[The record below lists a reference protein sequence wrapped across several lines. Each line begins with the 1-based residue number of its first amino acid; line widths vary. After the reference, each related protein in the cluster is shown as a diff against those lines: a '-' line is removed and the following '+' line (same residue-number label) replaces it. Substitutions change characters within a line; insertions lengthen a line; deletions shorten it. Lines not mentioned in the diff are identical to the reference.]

1 MKVILDPADEAEWL
15 AMRQQDV
22 TSTECSALFGL
33 SPYLTEYELWHQKAS
48 GERGSFF
55 ETERM
60 TWGKRLEP
68 IIAEGVA
75 EDQGWS
81 VEPFKLYIR
90 DDEARLGSSFDYR
103 IINHQEGD
111 GILEIKNVDRS
122 AFAKKW
128 VEYANGTIEAPEHI
142 ELQVQHQME
151 VADMEYAVIAALV
164 GGNELKMSHRTRDR
178 AVGKAIR
185 AKVAEFWDSIDK
197 GVPPKP
203 DYDRDYDR
211 IVRANLAAV
220 SDEVMEADE
229 ALDLLIAD
237 YRDVAAL
244 RKDIEAK
251 EKVLKAQI
259 IERAGTASKI
269 HSGHGTVS
277 CGATQ
282 PSPGKLITADMVGT
296 YTGAR
301 APFRVF
307 RFTARKD

>member
-1 MKVILDPADEAEWL
+1 MRVILDPADEAEWL

-103 IINHQEGD
+103 IINHQDGD

-128 VEYANGTIEAPEHI
+128 IEHPNGTIEAPEHI

-151 VADMEYAVIAALV
+151 VADLEYAVIAALV
-164 GGNELKMSHRTRDR
+164 GGNELKMSHRERDR

-197 GVPPKP
+197 GTPPKP
-203 DYDRDYDR
+203 DYERDYDR
-211 IVRANLAAV
+211 IVRANLAEID
-220 SDEVMEADE
+220 DEVMEADE
-229 ALDLLIAD
+229 TLDLLIAD

-269 HSGHGTVS
+269 LSGHGVVS
-277 CGATQ
+277 CGATK
-282 PSPGKLITADMVGT
+282 PNPGKLITADMVGT

-307 RFTARKD
+307 RFTAKKD